1 MPVTPISSSSILATS
16 SSSEFDLTQW
26 AERPTVENL
35 YKDIDR
41 YLPGH
46 DLDKEIIVEP
56 PAATMT
62 ALEKRLQ
69 NTNLKKSIRVVAN
82 EAHRNLHSTINI
94 ARPNDLFRR
103 GSSKMWHR
111 KVEQVK
117 PGMRTS
123 PSGEIP
129 KAKKLRWIQGELI
142 GKGSFGKVY
151 HALNVEAGEWIAVKQ
166 VDLPLTKADFSNPQ
180 LRETKDALFR
190 EISLLEDLDNEYIVQ
205 YLGYDVDEDEGN
217 INIFLE
223 YVPGGSIASC
233 LAKTGKFEDPLV
245 RFFTRQILMG
255 LAYLHNRN
263 ILHRDIKAGNILLD
277 QHGTCKITDF
287 GLSKLSGQDKAY
299 DPHSN
304 NSVMRGTVFWMA
316 PEVVKGTNYNA
327 KVDIW
332 SLGCTVIEMLT
343 GDHPWLDLNM
353 LAALYSLGKYQPPP
367 IPQGIS
373 EQARD
378 FLSQCFIINPEDR
391 PTAEELMSHPFVQQ
405 EDGFEFKVI
414 TLFRHIYIF

>member
-1 MPVTPISSSSILATS
+1 LDNHSS
-16 SSSEFDLTQW
+16 
-26 AERPTVENL
+26 
-35 YKDIDR
+35 
-41 YLPGH
+41 YLET
-46 DLDKEIIVEP
+46 K
-56 PAATMT
+56 
-62 ALEKRLQ
+62 Q
-69 NTNLKKSIRVVAN
+69 
-82 EAHRNLHSTINI
+82 LH
-94 ARPNDLFRR
+94 
-103 GSSKMWHR
+103 W
-111 KVEQVK
+111 V
-117 PGMRTS
+117 
-123 PSGEIP
+123 
-129 KAKKLRWIQGELI
+129 QGELI

-166 VDLPLTKADFSNPQ
+166 VDLPIKKADFSNPQ
-180 LRETKDALFR
+180 LCETRDALFR

-205 YLGYDVDEDEGN
+205 YLGYDVDEEAGDGH

-263 ILHRDIKAGNILLD
+263 VLHRDIKAGNILLD

-353 LAALYSLGKYQPPP
+353 LAALYSVSYYILNQTFFFFFFLRFSNNFFSSSFFLLPCPSPHFLFFVFYSFVSPHGA
-367 IPQGIS
+367 S
-373 EQARD
+373 FL
-378 FLSQCFIINPEDR
+378 FLS
-391 PTAEELMSHPFVQQ
+391 L
-405 EDGFEFKVI
+405 
-414 TLFRHIYIF
+414 YIQFSWVNTNLLLCLKAYQNRRVTFYRNASLCKL